1 MTPGPVETQAK
12 ASLAVQPVHTLVVDL
27 PALAPEQFMYASIA
41 VTYTGGGDLADPL
54 HQRSLILGLTAVVKH
69 RARQGED
76 ATGLPCTGTE
86 LFDQALGQLPP
97 LARRA
102 QSFFDRTS

>member
-1 MTPGPVETQAK
+1 M
-12 ASLAVQPVHTLVVDL
+12 VQPVHTLVVDL
-27 PALAPEQFMYASIA
+27 LALALEQFMYASIA

-86 LFDQALGQLPP
+86 LFDQALGQLP